1 MNYSAAMPM
10 EDWSKEFWE
19 MFDTVTQEIEQFV
32 NEVGEVA
39 EAIALEV
46 QEVVETELDQWFE
59 SFVTPLLFPF
69 EDPPDWAEF
78 PDHELDLLFTE
89 QVSPSLD
96 QHPACIGCQ
105 HYHGQ
110 VYNGTL
116 LVCAMH
122 PYGSDTPTCP
132 DWDGGKPPQTPVY

>member
-1 MNYSAAMPM
+1 M

-19 MFDTVTQEIEQFV
+19 MFDTVTQEVEQFV
-32 NEVGEVA
+32 NEVGELA

-46 QEVVETELDQWFE
+46 QDVVETELDQWFE

-69 EDPPDWAEF
+69 DPPPDWEEF
-78 PDHELDLLFTE
+78 PNPELEMLFTE
-89 QVSPSLD
+89 QVQPSLEA
-96 QHPACIGCQ
+96 HPACIGCH

-122 PYGSDTPTCP
+122 PYGSDSPTCP
-132 DWDGGKPPQTPVY
+132 DWDGNPPQTPV